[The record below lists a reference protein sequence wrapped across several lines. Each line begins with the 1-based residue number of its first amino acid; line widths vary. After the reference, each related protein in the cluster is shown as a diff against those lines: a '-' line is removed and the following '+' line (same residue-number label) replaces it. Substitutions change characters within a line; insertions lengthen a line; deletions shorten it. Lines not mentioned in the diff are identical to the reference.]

1 VSLNGKFSWGW
12 VFLLVASVA
21 QLHAQPIPEGPG
33 RCRSIAVKVTNQ
45 SGTPIMGAAV
55 VPENGAMEWRTDL
68 QGIAAVPCRLLER
81 ASTTVSVS
89 APGYRAANK
98 VLLLRNAYPMVE
110 VRLDNNEPVSRYGG
124 MTVKASELKLG
135 TRKQSVDLQKEAER
149 ALSAKDYD
157 NAEKLFLEAL
167 QMMPSEGTISNN
179 LGVIAMSR
187 KDLESAG
194 SWFQKASEEAPYR
207 ADILGNLGLV
217 RWMQRRNDDSYAALA
232 KAFAYGYRTVLG
244 HYILGTIGLE
254 RGNSKEAVEHLKK
267 VPTDRFPY
275 RDLYLSI
282 ALRNCG
288 KEKAANEAH
297 RDFLRRNPA
306 PFLISSSR

>member
-1 VSLNGKFSWGW
+1 M
-12 VFLLVASVA
+12 
-21 QLHAQPIPEGPG
+21 
-33 RCRSIAVKVTNQ
+33 KVTDQ

-81 ASTTVSVS
+81 ASTTVNVS
-89 APGYRAANK
+89 APGYRAASK
-98 VLLLRNAYPMVE
+98 VLLPQDARSIVE
-110 VRLDNNEPVSRYGG
+110 VRLDKNEPVSRYAG
-124 MTVKASELKLG
+124 MTVKASELKPG
-135 TRKQSVDLQKEAER
+135 IRKQSVDLQKEAER

-187 KDLESAG
+187 NDILSAA

-207 ADILGNLGLV
+207 ADILGNLGLI
-217 RWMQRRNDDSYAALA
+217 RWMQRRNDESYAALV
-232 KAFAYGYRTVLG
+232 KAFAYGYETDLG
-244 HYILGTIGLE
+244 HYILGTIKLE
-254 RGNSKEAVEHLKK
+254 RGESKEAVEHLKK
-267 VPTDRFPY
+267 VSTNRFPY

-288 KEKAANEAH
+288 KEKAADEAH
-297 RDFLRRNPA
+297 RNFLRRNPA